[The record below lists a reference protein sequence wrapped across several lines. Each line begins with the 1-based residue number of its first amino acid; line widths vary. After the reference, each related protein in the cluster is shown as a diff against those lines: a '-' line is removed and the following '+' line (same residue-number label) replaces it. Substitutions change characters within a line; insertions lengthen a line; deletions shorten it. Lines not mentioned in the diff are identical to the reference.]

1 MSNLRVL
8 ISTKI
13 FPNAA
18 HPGWAP
24 FNRQQFAALS
34 RLSGVEV
41 VDVLATLP
49 WFPGADLPLLRGRS
63 LAQGL
68 GAVPDHEVIDGLPVR
83 HPRTLY
89 VPKIDGGLSGALH
102 LASLAP
108 VARRYRGRVDVLLAA
123 WAYPDGCAAVAL
135 GRLLGVPVVVKL
147 HGSDINVLGQR
158 RGPRTV
164 MRARSSLA
172 ASRASCRVRWR
183 LRALRRSGPASC
195 TRRNQSSALPAWSPR
210 ASRRAAASTKVST
223 WALRVAMPGGPP
235 LLQFQVPSGVRQ

>member
-34 RLSGVEV
+34 RLPGVEV

-49 WFPGADLPLLRGRS
+49 WFPGADLPILRGRS

-89 VPKIDGGLSGALH
+89 VPKLDGGLSGALH

-108 VARRYRGRVDVLLAA
+108 VAGGRA
-123 WAYPDGCAAVAL
+123 G
-135 GRLLGVPVVVKL
+135 
-147 HGSDINVLGQR
+147 
-158 RGPRTV
+158 
-164 MRARSSLA
+164 M
-172 ASRASCRVRWR
+172 
-183 LRALRRSGPASC
+183 RRSVRHFFAPVNCLLRESPFLRFVGEAARLH
-195 TRRNQSSALPAWSPR
+195 RRWEDA
-210 ASRRAAASTKVST
+210 RAAASHTGRTDVRPGPAHTKDAS
-223 WALRVAMPGGPP
+223 ANG
-235 LLQFQVPSGVRQ
+235 SGRAQG